1 MKKDTVSVYN
11 PFNPTQL
18 TAIGEF
24 LSEKESEGLMLDT
37 YTRGKF
43 TFKKSTQKKAR
54 YCAVVF
60 RSVAKEEFLASAK
73 EDGWDFIS
81 SDRDIYIFRTE
92 NTDAKKIDT
101 DKRSAVKS
109 SISAITG
116 TLAFLALIAFHLLR
130 ILIFKTG
137 FEVPLE
143 ARYSQL
149 TGLALVS
156 GFLIQTVVKITHY
169 IVWRLRAL
177 KAIKKNREIPFYNLK
192 QTKRINLF
200 DDLSGI
206 IIMVLWFASLCV
218 FAFGNSSEASFF
230 YFVGGLAVLFI
241 VVILCGR
248 IFFTRKHTAFKV
260 VTLCVLT
267 VFLTVGIYTTAQ
279 LSLKAYEN
287 NSKSFI
293 SHGGNPV
300 SVTEFG
306 ITKENANEEEPIENI
321 TPFAEYYI
329 FRSRTHKETDNG
341 RKPYIYYYAFRSE
354 NKSILDKYEN
364 RQRDTMEKYGSTIKE
379 LQSDKWDYLCR
390 EVHEGEELDCG
401 YAIKGNTIIYLDVIG
416 DITFEEFF
424 ESAYKNIF

>member
-43 TFKKSTQKKAR
+43 TFKKSTQKKAG

-130 ILIFKTG
+130 ILVFKTG
-137 FEVPLE
+137 FEAPLE

-156 GFLIQTVVKITHY
+156 GFLIQTAVKITHY
-169 IVWRLRAL
+169 IVWHLRAL

-279 LSLKAYEN
+279 LSLKAYES

-341 RKPYIYYYAFRSE
+341 RKPYIYYYVFRSDSKE
-354 NKSILDKYEN
+354 IVKKTEKHFRDKV
-364 RQRDTMEKYGSTIKE
+364 QRLNSEIRE
-379 LQSDKWDYLCR
+379 LEDEKWDYLCI
-390 EVHEGEELDCG
+390 EVHEGKELDCG
-401 YAIKGNTIIYLDVIG
+401 YAIKGNTIIYLDICDG
-416 DITFEEFF
+416 ISFKEFF
-424 ESAYKNIF
+424 DKAYEKIF